1 MKTGDWIGNSISI
14 ALFALLAL
22 ASWALTQ
29 YLERARPAPKSTQ
42 TTGPNAIIER
52 PRIVRSDWQGRPQYR
67 LEAERITMD
76 ESADETLLS
85 RPTMISL
92 TADKPR
98 TTLRAAQAVT
108 TEKQNRVDLSGDVVI
123 TRDAFAEQPPVRIET
138 PRATMFIDEER
149 AVTDAPV
156 RVQRGLSTLEGVG
169 MKFDQK
175 SQSIDILSQSR
186 MVLPKEKKQ

>member
-14 ALFALLAL
+14 ILFALLAL

-29 YLERARPAPKSTQ
+29 YLERARPAPKSAQ

-92 TADKPR
+92 AADKPR
-98 TTLRAAQAVT
+98 TILRAAQAVT

-175 SQSIDILSQSR
+175 SQNIDILSQSR

>member
-14 ALFALLAL
+14 VLFALLAL

-29 YLERARPAPKSTQ
+29 YLERARPAPKSAQ

-52 PRIVRSDWQGRPQYR
+52 PRIIRSDWQGRPQYR

-76 ESADETLLS
+76 ESADEAILN

-92 TADKPR
+92 AVDKPR
-98 TTLRAAQAVT
+98 TTLRAAQAIS
-108 TEKQNRVDLSGDVVI
+108 TEKHNRVDLSGDVVI

-138 PRATMFIDEER
+138 ARATMFIDEER

-156 RVQRGLSTLEGVG
+156 RVQRGLSTLEGIG